1 MSFYP
6 QTVIYSF
13 LLSFCLAFLF
23 FSWPRKQ
30 MPGVRFLISHQL
42 FLAFWL
48 ICLIGESLSYSAA
61 TKILWS
67 QICYLGF
74 PLAIPFFVLFVIEY
88 STQTKINSTFIM
100 LILVIPILTGLVAV
114 TNPWHHLIWKNVYW
128 GSISL
133 NLLVYE
139 HGIVYD
145 GYVIYCVF
153 LSLFGFGV
161 LFHRFQRSQSPFR
174 SQLLLLAL
182 SGIFPLITSL
192 LYATD
197 VLPVMGLDYSTFGF
211 LITYLFLS
219 IGLSNYRL
227 LDLVPV
233 DISNLIKQFQDGMII
248 IDTQE
253 RVVEINQRALE
264 LLKITEFPIIGLK
277 VQSIVPWKIEF
288 ERTNHLART
297 YDVCFDEER
306 GTFYQ
311 VQVSNLTNKGL
322 THVGFLVVLRDIS
335 LSKQTQIQLKLANER
350 LQNQVTEISSL
361 KELLQDQAT
370 HDSLTNLHNRRLMDE
385 VLNQFSIKSRDNNQP
400 LSILVMDVDH
410 FKLINDDHG
419 HQAGDEILVA
429 VGNIIKTLTR
439 STDFCCRFGGDEILV
454 ALQNMTSDLA
464 AKKAEEIRREIEQ
477 LNVEIDGRLICVKTS
492 IGVATFPQD
501 ADSVDELIYAADQ
514 AMYQAKANGG
524 NQVKLA
530 SIRSRQ

>member
-1 MSFYP
+1 
-6 QTVIYSF
+6 
-13 LLSFCLAFLF
+13 
-23 FSWPRKQ
+23 

-48 ICLIGESLSYSAA
+48 ICLIGESLSYSAT

-67 QICYLGF
+67 QISYLGF

-88 STQTKINSTFIM
+88 STQSKINSTFIM
-100 LILVIPILTGLVAV
+100 LILTIPVLTCLAGV

-128 GSISL
+128 GAISL

-139 HGIVYD
+139 HGIFYAA
-145 GYVIYCVF
+145 YVIYCVF

-161 LFHRFQRSQSPFR
+161 LFNRIQRSRSPFR
-174 SQLLLLAL
+174 SQLFILLL
-182 SGIFPLITSL
+182 SGIFPLITCLS
-192 LYATD
+192 YATN
-197 VLPVMGLDYSTFGF
+197 VMPVMGLDYSTFGF

-219 IGLSNYRL
+219 IGLSSYRL

-248 IDTQE
+248 IDTRE

-264 LLKITEFPIIGLK
+264 LLKITEFPIIGQK
-277 VQSIVPWKIEF
+277 VQNIIPWKIEF

-297 YDVCFDEER
+297 FDVCFDEER
-306 GTFYQ
+306 GTYYQ
-311 VQVSNLTNKGL
+311 IQVSNLTNSGM
-322 THVGFLVVLRDIS
+322 THVGFLFVLRDIS
-335 LSKQTQIQLKLANER
+335 LSKLTQIQLKLANQR
-350 LQNQVTEISSL
+350 LQNQVTEISNL

-385 VLNQFSIKSRDNNQP
+385 VLNQFSNKSIETSQP
-400 LSILVMDVDH
+400 FSILVMDVDH

-429 VGNIIKTLTR
+429 VGNVIKTLTR

-454 ALQNMTSDLA
+454 ALQNMTADLA
-464 AKKAEEIRREIEQ
+464 AKKAEEVRKEIEQ
-477 LNVEIDGRLICVKTS
+477 LNVEIDGRLISVKTS
-492 IGVATFPQD
+492 IGVATFPDD
-501 ADSVDELIYAADQ
+501 ADTVDVLIYNADQ
-514 AMYQAKANGG
+514 AMYQAKASGG
-524 NQVKLA
+524 NQVNLA
-530 SIRSRQ
+530 SKMHQR